1 MLTRDVNMGFLSVCL
16 SVCHTHT
23 VQLGAVLRWGQGAQA
38 PSFWLPLPPSKKNH
52 KTRKTQQK
60 LDLQNQSFNHNF
72 RKFFFSARQQEQ

>member
-38 PSFWLPLPPSKKNH
+38 PSFWLPLPPPQKKS
-52 KTRKTQQK
+52 
-60 LDLQNQSFNHNF
+60 QN
-72 RKFFFSARQQEQ
+72 KKDAAEARLAESEF